1 MASIRPADVD
11 PAQGILYMTLDGSV
25 LCVSEGLTN
34 LLGWESK
41 EVFGQSINSLAL
53 DGLDLEQGL
62 TAIKVRDPA
71 RCEVGSRA
79 GGPRLDC
86 GAPGAILRS
95 LTSNPLRRSQDSL
108 SLNGPVVQPSLRESQ
123 KERTSLAE
131 SLGPAF
137 STKMRRVRMSDV
149 GNRVAPEP
157 PREAAPETNADR
169 AAPGNG
175 KELFKNGS
183 LLLHRSGNA
192 AQADKAGELAQAE
205 VVSGMAAVIRHKYL
219 KTGLASKASFSLV
232 GRRDDAIVAMT
243 VALDEEPGGILVC
256 SRDGRIL
263 YVNSPLESALGYP
276 AGSLIDAGA
285 NVSHLMPRGFGRFHQ
300 TRLPRAVVSSDCAA
314 MHVPCQM
321 GQVVILRGNQG
332 AQVPVL
338 LSWTT
343 QREAATA
350 PMYVC
355 LARKTGPNAAL
366 APWGFRSI
374 EGQVEQQI
382 CLHILVDRQG
392 SIVAVGHGTGF
403 VKEGVAGGVFGI
415 NAETLASANVADF
428 IEVLSATVTAARKF
442 NPSIPVGDV
451 MAGALEQLSRVGAA
465 SGIASF
471 RTAFRCPPGP
481 YSAAEDLVPA
491 RLAVQRVAAT
501 RVNLPSLRKLGV
513 LRGEADVEAVRDGFV
528 LDVWS
533 ANWLQGELQV
543 SPAGV
548 FLTASARME
557 VLSGRPASRLVRS
570 ALSSLFVEDTPG
582 QVDDVLE
589 GRKPSAEL
597 HLRHADDSTLRVSL
611 LGSGDTVSAGKKRV
625 TLVVRAVQEACE
637 PATEALHRMQARRGW
652 PCALQFTVMPAL
664 VLLLALQPALMF
676 MSPAK
681 QLPRPCGN
689 SSRSHSEDG
698 TQTLHARPHA
708 GHPGSRCRQGA
719 VARAPGREAGRHQA
733 RLR

>member
-1 MASIRPADVD
+1 
-11 PAQGILYMTLDGSV
+11 
-25 LCVSEGLTN
+25 
-34 LLGWESK
+34 
-41 EVFGQSINSLAL
+41 
-53 DGLDLEQGL
+53 
-62 TAIKVRDPA
+62 
-71 RCEVGSRA
+71 
-79 GGPRLDC
+79 
-86 GAPGAILRS
+86 
-95 LTSNPLRRSQDSL
+95 
-108 SLNGPVVQPSLRESQ
+108 
-123 KERTSLAE
+123 
-131 SLGPAF
+131 
-137 STKMRRVRMSDV
+137 
-149 GNRVAPEP
+149 
-157 PREAAPETNADR
+157 
-169 AAPGNG
+169 
-175 KELFKNGS
+175 
-183 LLLHRSGNA
+183 
-192 AQADKAGELAQAE
+192 
-205 VVSGMAAVIRHKYL
+205 MAAVIRHKYL

-442 NPSIPVGDV
+442 NSSIPVGDV
-451 MAGALEQLSRVGAA
+451 MAGALEQLSRVGAT

-481 YSAAEDLVPA
+481 YNATEDLVPA

-533 ANWLQGELQV
+533 ANWLQGEMQV

-548 FLTASARME
+548 ILTASPRME

-637 PATEALHRMQARRGW
+637 PATEALHRMQARRGRL
-652 PCALQFTVMPAL
+652 CALQRPVVPAL
-664 VLLLALQPALMF
+664 VLLLALQPALMSA
-676 MSPAK
+676 SPAK
-681 QLPRPCGN
+681 Q
-689 SSRSHSEDG
+689 
-698 TQTLHARPHA
+698 
-708 GHPGSRCRQGA
+708 
-719 VARAPGREAGRHQA
+719 
-733 RLR
+733 